1 LRDIR
6 EEYEKI
12 YDAINPSTAKL
23 IHINGLPEDDRL
35 KAFKWGDQYAEKEI
49 ALNNKQLK
57 EEMDK
62 KLDFS
67 HYEHRFDSIV
77 PTKNL
82 QDIVDDGKE
91 RATRTSVKGS
101 KCVTC

>member
-1 LRDIR
+1 
-6 EEYEKI
+6 
-12 YDAINPSTAKL
+12 
-23 IHINGLPEDDRL
+23 L
-35 KAFKWGDQYAEKEI
+35 KAFKWGDQYAAKDI
-49 ALNNKQLK
+49 AINNQLLK

-77 PTKNL
+77 PKENL

-91 RATRTSVKGS
+91 RALRASVKGS

>member
-1 LRDIR
+1 L
-6 EEYEKI
+6 
-12 YDAINPSTAKL
+12 
-23 IHINGLPEDDRL
+23 H
-35 KAFKWGDQYAEKEI
+35 
-49 ALNNKQLK
+49 NKQLK

-82 QDIVDDGKE
+82 QDIVDDGRE
-91 RATRTSVKGS
+91 RASKTSVKGS